1 MWVRF
6 NEIEML
12 DNEDADDEKRNK
24 SLKDMTPTLLT
35 SSKAV
40 RRKRR
45 STPAPSTPDVNAAQR
60 NKSPV
65 KLPDSTTD
73 HSFPIKCVTRS
84 HVRCSATRS
93 KPPSR
98 SIGPAAHPNPVV
110 EEVTSGPSSQQA
122 SIKPNKRSRSFPPN
136 SENSTS
142 FPVRRHSARLH
153 N

>member
-12 DNEDADDEKRNK
+12 DNEDADDEKRK
-24 SLKDMTPTLLT
+24 SLEGSEDMTLILLT
-35 SSKAV
+35 NSEAV

-45 STPAPSTPDVNAAQR
+45 SSPTPSTLDINSVQR

-65 KLPDSTTD
+65 KLPDSL
-73 HSFPIKCVTRS
+73 PKRVTRS
-84 HVRCSATRS
+84 HVRRSATRS

-98 SIGPAAHPNPVV
+98 SIGPAAHPNPAV

-122 SIKPNKRSRSFPPN
+122 SIKPNKRSRSFPSN
-136 SENSTS
+136 SENPS